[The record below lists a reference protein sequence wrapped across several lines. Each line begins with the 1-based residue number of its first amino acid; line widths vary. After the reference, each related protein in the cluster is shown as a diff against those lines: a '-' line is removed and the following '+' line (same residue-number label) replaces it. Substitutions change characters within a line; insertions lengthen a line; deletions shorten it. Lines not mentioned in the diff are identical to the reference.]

1 MIKYRGKMGMTGVQ
15 RPEKYTK
22 KEITQGYLRDVR
34 TKTAF
39 LIVCAVM
46 LIALVVYAV
55 KIGTSDLSYSQI
67 INYILHP
74 DDSWNSTVVWD
85 IRLPHIAS
93 AIVAGAALGVAG
105 AVMQSVLKNPM
116 ASPFTLGVSNSAAF
130 GAALAIM
137 LGGGTILGS
146 MSTTYPQISNE
157 VLVTVLAFAFSMI
170 SVSIII
176 LLTKVM
182 SASPETIVLSGM
194 AITSIFTAG
203 LSLMQYFA
211 DDNSLALIVYWQF
224 GSLDKLSWSDTG
236 IIAGV
241 FFAAMLFFIYKTW
254 DYNSM
259 EAGDDVARG
268 LGVDIERTRLLGLV
282 VSAILTAVT
291 VSFTGIIG
299 FIGLV
304 APHIV
309 KKIVGNNFRYV
320 LIGSVLIGALVLLV
334 SNIVAT
340 YGFPMI
346 INTSIPVGIVTSALG
361 GPLFLAILLSTQRRK
376 KGC

>member
-1 MIKYRGKMGMTGVQ
+1 MTGVQ

-268 LGVDIERTRLLGLV
+268 LGVDIEWTRLLGLV

>member
-1 MIKYRGKMGMTGVQ
+1 MGSVA
-15 RPEKYTK
+15 RPEKYSK
-22 KEITQGYLRDVR
+22 KEITQGYLRDSRGKVL
-34 TKTAF
+34 F
-39 LIVCAVM
+39 LVFCAAL
-46 LIALVVYAV
+46 LIALILFAV
-55 KIGTSDLSYSQI
+55 RIGASNLSYVDI
-67 INYILHP
+67 IHYIFHP
-74 DDSWNSTVVWD
+74 DSSWSSTVVWD
-85 IRLPHIAS
+85 IRLPHILA
-93 AIVAGAALGVAG
+93 AIVAGAGLGVAG

-137 LGGGTILGS
+137 IGGGSIVGS
-146 MSTTYPQISNE
+146 MSATYPQVSNE
-157 VLVTVLAFAFSMI
+157 LLTTIMAFIFSMVAV
-170 SVSIII
+170 SVII

-182 SASPETIVLSGM
+182 NASPETIVLSGM

-203 LSLMQYFA
+203 LSLLQYFA
-211 DDNSLALIVYWQF
+211 DQDALALIVYWQF
-224 GSLDKLSWSDTG
+224 GSLDKLSWTDIY
-236 IIAGV
+236 IISGV
-241 FFAAMLFFIYKTW
+241 FIAASLYFAYHIW

-268 LGVDIERTRLLGLV
+268 LGVNVERTRILGLV
-282 VSAILTAVT
+282 VSAVITAVI

-320 LIGSVLIGALVLLV
+320 LIGSILIGALVLLV

-340 YGFPMI
+340 YGFANI
-346 INTSIPVGIVTSALG
+346 IDTSIPVGIITSALG
-361 GPLFLAILLSTQRRK
+361 GPLFLAILMSSQRRK
-376 KGC
+376 RGC